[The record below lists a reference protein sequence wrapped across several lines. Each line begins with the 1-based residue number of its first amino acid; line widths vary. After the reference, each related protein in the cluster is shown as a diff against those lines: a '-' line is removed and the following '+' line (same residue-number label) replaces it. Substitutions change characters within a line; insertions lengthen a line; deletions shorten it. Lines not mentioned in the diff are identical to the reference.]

1 MPVLLRH
8 SSHVYSCVPAR
19 NEGESERE
27 RAWSRSG
34 ASQLQETKQPRAEQP
49 GTQQPGAK
57 HPVPPHRNQELP
69 SPTPP
74 ACSTP
79 IGTSNERFL
88 AAAAGQ
94 HGKTAAPPANARSSH
109 RVAGRTQPS
118 IHAARSDSV
127 PPAFRPRSSS
137 AHPDSHRRKPCNAG
151 PRRGRTLTPSAQT
164 PRTPQRSRRTVL
176 TSLSELVVPDD

>member
-8 SSHVYSCVPAR
+8 SRHVYSCAPAR

-57 HPVPPHRNQELP
+57 HPVPPHSNQELP

-94 HGKTAAPPANARSSH
+94 HGKTAAPPANARSSP

-118 IHAARSDSV
+118 IHAGGEKS
-127 PPAFRPRSSS
+127 PPA
-137 AHPDSHRRKPCNAG
+137 H
-151 PRRGRTLTPSAQT
+151 GRTGVSPLHALHSSPLDT
-164 PRTPQRSRRTVL
+164 PRQHARVL
-176 TSLSELVVPDD
+176 TRR